1 MSVLTIVA
9 VVGIVVYVIG
19 RQLIGEPLRGKR
31 LLILPA
37 VLVVVGIADMAGN
50 NGRHP
55 TATDIVLIVIG
66 TAIAAIVGVW
76 QGLSMRLEARRGHLW
91 GQMPVR
97 GLWLWVALVATRG
110 MLDGLGYAVSAH
122 VATGSAAILLALGIN
137 RLAQAVIVAPL
148 ALAAGIP
155 FAPEKDGSTLR
166 SGVLGA
172 ARERPSDSPASGP
185 RLREESLP
193 ASWFSQLIDHTGS
206 GRSPSQP
213 AGGNHSADNLSR
225 QDWRLLLR
233 QIGDRLDD
241 SPR

>member
-1 MSVLTIVA
+1 VSVLTIVA
-9 VVGIVVYVIG
+9 VVGIVVYVIA

-37 VLVVVGIADMAGN
+37 VLAIVGIADMAGN
-50 NGRHP
+50 HGRHP
-55 TATDIVLIVIG
+55 TATDIVLIVVG
-66 TAIAAIVGVW
+66 TAIAAIVGVK

-110 MLDGLGYAVSAH
+110 MLDGLGYAVGAH
-122 VATGSAAILLALGIN
+122 VATGSAAILLALGVN
-137 RLAQAVIVAPL
+137 RLAQAVVVVPR

-155 FAPEKDGSTLR
+155 FAPEKNGTTLR

-172 ARERPSDSPASGP
+172 GRQRPSDSPAAGP
-185 RLREESLP
+185 SLRGKSLP
-193 ASWFSQLIDHTGS
+193 ESWLAQLIGHASS
-206 GRSPSQP
+206 GRSPSYP
-213 AGGNHSADNLSR
+213 AGANRSADNLSR
-225 QDWRLLLR
+225 QDWRMLLR
-233 QIGDRLDD
+233 QIVDRLDD

>member
-1 MSVLTIVA
+1 VSVLTIVA
-9 VVGIVVYVIG
+9 VVGIVAYVIG

-37 VLVVVGIADMAGN
+37 VLAVVGIADMAGN
-50 NGRHP
+50 HGRHP

-66 TAIAAIVGVW
+66 TAIAAVVGVR

-110 MLDGLGYAVSAH
+110 MLDGLGYAVGAH
-122 VATGSAAILLALGIN
+122 VATGSAAILLALGVN
-137 RLAQAVIVAPL
+137 RLAQAVVVVPR

-155 FAPEKDGSTLR
+155 FAPEKDGTTLR
-166 SGVLGA
+166 SGVLGTG
-172 ARERPSDSPASGP
+172 RERPSASPASGP
-185 RLREESLP
+185 SVRGESLP
-193 ASWFSQLIDHTGS
+193 ASWLSQLIDHTSS
-206 GRSPSQP
+206 GRSTSQP
-213 AGGNHSADNLSR
+213 AGANRSADNLSR
-225 QDWRLLLR
+225 QDWRVLLR
-233 QIGDRLDD
+233 QIVDRLDD